1 MRRIGFIGTGM
12 MGGHMACNLVK
23 AGFEVLVYDT
33 RPEATKDCVTLGAQP
48 AGKIP
53 ELAGCEAVFV
63 MVHSGPQVEEVLLGE
78 QGLLKGMQRGQKLTA
93 VVMSTI
99 SPHLIKKL
107 SQATEPKGLTL
118 IDAPVSGGP
127 ILAQMGALSFMIGGD
142 KAIMETVMSCLEAMG
157 NKHFYIGPLGM
168 GLAMKLVNNIV
179 GITNAYVFT
188 EAVKIAHAG
197 NLDLRRVVE
206 VMNASSGR
214 NWCSENWEM
223 YVQFV
228 GIVLKDIPFK
238 DTTIKDIKTVIDWAE
253 EMDLSSPILKAAL
266 AIAESGVDVPED
278 LHRKI
283 LETKV

>member
-1 MRRIGFIGTGM
+1 MGRIGFVGTGM
-12 MGGHMACNLVK
+12 MGSPMACNLVK

-33 RPEATKDCVTLGAQP
+33 RPEATKDCLALGARP
-48 AGKIP
+48 AGKIS

-78 QGLLKGMQRGQKLTA
+78 QGLLKGMQPGQKLIA
-93 VVMSTI
+93 VIMSTI
-99 SPHLIKKL
+99 SPQLIKKL
-107 SQATEPKGLTL
+107 AQATAPKGLTL

-127 ILAQMGALSFMIGGD
+127 ILAQLGALTFMIGGD
-142 KAIMETVMSCLEAMG
+142 EAVLEAVRPCLKAMG
-157 NKHFYIGPLGM
+157 NNIFYIGPLGR

-188 EAVKIAHAG
+188 EAVKIGHAG
-197 NLDLRRVVE
+197 GLDLHRAVE
-206 VMNASSGR
+206 VINASSGR

-228 GIVLKDIPFK
+228 GIVLKDVSFN
-238 DTTIKDIKTVIDWAE
+238 DTAIKDIKTAIDWAG

-266 AIAESGVDVPED
+266 AVVEAGVDMPED
-278 LHRKI
+278 LHREM
-283 LETKV
+283 LATKA